1 METAG
6 EMSSLD
12 DGALTSGR
20 VEQWGG
26 GFMGQQNDSHLITL
40 READSSD
47 SGALLAWRNDPN
59 TVENSSSSVV
69 VSQGEHDE
77 WFQGVV
83 GSKRRLL
90 LMAEMN
96 AAGLEQKKTIGMC
109 RFDLNGN
116 DFADVSINLSPEFRG
131 RGLAHVVLEEGIK
144 AFMLRFPKALGLRAQ
159 IRTTNT
165 ASQRLFAGSGFLL
178 VTSDDSVGAW
188 ARTFTSQEALN
199 GP

>member
-1 METAG
+1 MERSRRAVLNNG
-6 EMSSLD
+6 E
-12 DGALTSGR
+12 GR
-20 VEQWGG
+20 
-26 GFMGQQNDSHLITL
+26 FMAQQKDSHLITL
-40 READSSD
+40 READGSD
-47 SGALLAWRNDPN
+47 SCALLAWRNDPT

-90 LMAEMN
+90 LMAEMD
-96 AAGLEQKKTIGMC
+96 AAALEERRKIGMC

-116 DFADVSINLSPEFRG
+116 DFGDVSINLSPEFRG
-131 RGLAHVVLEEGIK
+131 KGLAHVVLGEGIK
-144 AFMLRFPKALGLRAQ
+144 DFMLRFPEAHGLRAQ

-165 ASQRLFAGSGFLL
+165 ASQRLFAGLCFLL

-188 ARTFTSQEALN
+188 ARTFASQEALN